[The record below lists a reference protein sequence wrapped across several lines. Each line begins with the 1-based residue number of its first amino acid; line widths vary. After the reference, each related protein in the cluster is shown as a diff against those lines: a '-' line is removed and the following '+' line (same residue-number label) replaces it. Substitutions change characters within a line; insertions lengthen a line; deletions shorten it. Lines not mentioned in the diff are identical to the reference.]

1 MPRQN
6 CNSMAVFA
14 VTVYS
19 VFTNIM
25 LGGCPAKL
33 IKKDVM
39 PIYNGKIERLVQNHY
54 DITDSVY
61 KLDEQ
66 VSLNELLQQIYSK

>member
-1 MPRQN
+1 
-6 CNSMAVFA
+6 
-14 VTVYS
+14 
-19 VFTNIM
+19 M